1 MLKSL
6 LFTVFFSSAVRKFS
20 LDIVNRQLVNRYLQM
35 AVITKE
41 KVKKNCI
48 FVGLK
53 LERFGHC
60 NF

>member
-6 LFTVFFSSAVRKFS
+6 LFTVFFSSAVRKLS